1 MFDATETPIEVKRT
15 KLGDSF
21 RYVTFRFRTKSDL
34 IDFANKINR
43 PELSILDKNNN
54 KAGII
59 WDNKDRI
66 DLESFFE

>member
-1 MFDATETPIEVKRT
+1 MFDDTKTSIEVKRT